1 VTFLL
6 GSLKTRRKLGNSC
19 PGAMRSILAAYL
31 IPHARASGAKPT
43 PHITRS
49 RSMTA
54 VAAEGGE
61 TTLEHAHTSL
71 KRRAAPAP
79 AGCSQPY
86 PDSSSFYDPDMQ
98 CKASSALRVRS
109 MRMLPV
115 ARSRSPQPPPPRTN
129 RTCLIPPVVLSGHAA
144 SLPRCR
150 GTRQIP
156 SSEHAQHVHSRA
168 PDGRW
173 CAPRRCT
180 AARCRA
186 QRGRGRVSVCGL
198 LRSWT
203 P

>member
-115 ARSRSPQPPPPRTN
+115 AGSRS
-129 RTCLIPPVVLSGHAA
+129 
-144 SLPRCR
+144 RCR
-150 GTRQIP
+150 GMRQIL